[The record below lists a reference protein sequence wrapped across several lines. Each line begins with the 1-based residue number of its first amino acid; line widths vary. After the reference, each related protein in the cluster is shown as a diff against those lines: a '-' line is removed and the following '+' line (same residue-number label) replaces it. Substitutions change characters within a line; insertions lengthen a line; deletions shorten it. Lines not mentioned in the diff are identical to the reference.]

1 MMKIVLSLLALI
13 CSLSFCAAQSG
24 ITVTMNDE
32 AARGVLEAMQNP
44 KLSRE
49 DALKIAMMPGNQ
61 GAIRKLQ
68 EFRIPAATESFA
80 SALYKTVHNEKIT
93 DRTERSYQFDMVQ
106 PKSLQLLVF
115 LKQIGTNPQDYQQAI
130 ERRIMKFTPPGA
142 DLHLKG
148 YILAAGDGGGYAF
161 GGTDF
166 YLNIG
171 MDDEPV
177 VAKSVTTHELYHAV
191 QGAFAS
197 QRDAAGP
204 ANVTTPRLKACSDL
218 KTLFA
223 NLYEEGTAE
232 YVADPS
238 TLSEARS
245 AVGRR
250 IWDDTLDGL
259 KHVRASN
266 SLLEMSV
273 ISISADHAPSYDDI
287 YEVGFLGHGTLY
299 TIAYVMATAIAEDR
313 GPQGIADLLTQ
324 PPYMFFLRYEQLPKY
339 GQDDHHPALGPHTV
353 AAAKLQA
360 DGCK

>member
-1 MMKIVLSLLALI
+1 
-13 CSLSFCAAQSG
+13 
-24 ITVTMNDE
+24 
-32 AARGVLEAMQNP
+32 
-44 KLSRE
+44 
-49 DALKIAMMPGNQ
+49 
-61 GAIRKLQ
+61 
-68 EFRIPAATESFA
+68 
-80 SALYKTVHNEKIT
+80 
-93 DRTERSYQFDMVQ
+93 
-106 PKSLQLLVF
+106 
-115 LKQIGTNPQDYQQAI
+115 
-130 ERRIMKFTPPGA
+130 
-142 DLHLKG
+142 
-148 YILAAGDGGGYAF
+148 
-161 GGTDF
+161 
-166 YLNIG
+166 

-273 ISISADHAPSYDDI
+273 ISISADHPPSYDDI

-313 GPQGIADLLTQ
+313 GRRVSPTCSLSPPTCSSCVTNSCRSMGRMITTQ
-324 PPYMFFLRYEQLPKY
+324 RWGPIRLRQRSCKPM
-339 GQDDHHPALGPHTV
+339 
-353 AAAKLQA
+353 AANNR
-360 DGCK
+360 